1 MEHLQGLCAVLRI
14 SIDDAVKGV
23 AHEAATG
30 VEQALL
36 TAIRN
41 MDAKDAE
48 LILATA
54 LHLSKKP
61 R

>member
-14 SIDDAVKGV
+14 SIDDAVKG
-23 AHEAATG
+23 AANEADTG
-30 VEQALL
+30 VAKALL

-48 LILATA
+48 FILASA
-54 LHLSKKP
+54 LHLSQKP